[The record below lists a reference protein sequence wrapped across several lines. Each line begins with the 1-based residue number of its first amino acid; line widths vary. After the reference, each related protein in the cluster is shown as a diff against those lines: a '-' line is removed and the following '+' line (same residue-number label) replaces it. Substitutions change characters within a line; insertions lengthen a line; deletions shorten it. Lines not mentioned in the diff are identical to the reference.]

1 MKVDQVLVVGDIVLI
16 PYCHHHVKKYHS
28 WMCDPEIQH
37 LTASGPLTLDE
48 EYEMQKTWFNDP
60 LKLTFILMDLIKW
73 KKTEVSSSV
82 EDMEQNL
89 NHLEASCIIGDVNV
103 FLNDEDDVGEVSI
116 MIAEKNYRRK
126 GHATEILNSI
136 FSYVYYNLNLSY
148 IIAKIGMG
156 NAASLK
162 LFTEKL
168 SFKEVSRSNI
178 FNEITLKRKLIK
190 KDLKD
195 FKTENYQLFRSKKD
209 KFLEIL

>member
-37 LTASGPLTLDE
+37 LTASEPLTLDE